1 MDFLAKI
8 KSILHAREKT
18 RSPLSASEI
27 LTALVAKSD
36 EAKRVFRE
44 KTIAPDAYTIYL
56 SEADMAGIRPIAGSL
71 SNELLDEFK
80 QHALRKKFSFNTAEV
95 TIRFHVDDAATPG
108 KVRISGAFGS
118 ERRQPAGISTVVLKI
133 VPAESTGYTV
143 TLTRGAYV
151 IGRGGDADVKVPSG
165 DRLAS
170 KHHCQITV
178 EEDKIQL
185 ADLNSAN
192 GTLCNQVPVVGTTAL
207 ATNSRLMIG
216 TTCIEVLIES

>member
-18 RSPLSASEI
+18 HSPLSASEI

-44 KTIAPDAYTIYL
+44 KTIAPDTYTIHL
-56 SEADMAGIRPIAGSL
+56 SEADMAGIRPIVGSL
-71 SNELLDEFK
+71 SNELLDALK
-80 QHALRKKFSFNTAEV
+80 QHARRKKYTFNTADV
-95 TIRFHVDDAATPG
+95 TIRFHVDDATKPG
-108 KVRISGAFGS
+108 KVRITGAFGS
-118 ERRQPAGISTVVLKI
+118 GRRQPAGISTVVLKI
-133 VPAESTGYTV
+133 VPAKTTGHTV
-143 TLTRGAYV
+143 TLTRGTYV
-151 IGRGGDADVKVPSG
+151 IGRGGDADIQVPSD

-170 KHHCQITV
+170 KHHCRITV

-207 ATNSRLMIG
+207 AANSRLMIG